1 MGGGGVPLRWASS
14 TKVPQAVGGLV
25 HGIAEQL
32 PRLRILRYFAERAED
47 QVADQGTPVY
57 P

>member
-14 TKVPQAVGGLV
+14 TKVPVGGLV

-47 QVADQGTPVY
+47 QVADQGTPVS

>member
-14 TKVPQAVGGLV
+14 TKVPVGGLI

-32 PRLRILRYFAERAED
+32 KEHLYTSRVDGFSTGSGRQR
-47 QVADQGTPVY
+47 
-57 P
+57 

>member
-14 TKVPQAVGGLV
+14 TKVPQAVGGLI

-32 PRLRILRYFAERAED
+32 KEHLYTSRVDGFSTGSGRQR
-47 QVADQGTPVY
+47 
-57 P
+57 